1 MRSIDADDF
10 ISQMKDLYHRAGWD
24 EREVHFS
31 LQDLICNI
39 DNMKTVGEKTEGMR
53 LIDANALIE
62 NLRKDPLFDLVEKY
76 GLTGVIEAQPTI
88 DAQPVKRGVW
98 MADGDGYADGYL
110 VYDTFTCSECG
121 EIFEGDEPT
130 FNYCP
135 NCGAKMQSLRKEQET

>member
-1 MRSIDADDF
+1 MRRIDADDF

-39 DNMKTVGEKTEGMR
+39 DNMKTVGEKSEGMR

-62 NLRKDPLFDLVEKY
+62 NLRKDPLFGLVERY

-88 DAQPVKRGVW
+88 EAKPVRHKHWIYGENKW
-98 MADGDGYADGYL
+98 GFDGYR
-110 VYDTFTCSECG
+110 CSGCRKHYAV
-121 EIFEGDEPT
+121 DDVSDYH
-130 FNYCP
+130 YCP
-135 NCGAKMQSLRKEQET
+135 NCGAKMDGES